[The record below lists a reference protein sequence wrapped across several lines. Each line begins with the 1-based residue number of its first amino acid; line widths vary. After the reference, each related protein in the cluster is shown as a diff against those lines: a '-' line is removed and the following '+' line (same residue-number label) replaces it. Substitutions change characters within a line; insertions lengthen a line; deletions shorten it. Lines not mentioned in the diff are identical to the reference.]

1 MNARTGWL
9 LAALMAAVIGLGL
22 RRLADTGASDAANRV
37 APSDAVA
44 ASSDGAHRMAAEHA
58 QVVTAQ
64 ADRRMAAA
72 PALTGE
78 RARAAGTRSSDD
90 ARIEQRRAARERLD
104 QMLGCQA
111 TRALPTDADRLSDWA
126 RSLPDEAVASAG
138 PAYEDALAWA
148 RQACDVTHASMQ
160 QAWDDDTTLLLGA
173 GFGPDDPLARLQ
185 RASSVADGAK
195 VDLVELRAALYQVLA
210 DAVAAPNVTQFLA
223 IAGAGSAGGSNRQ
236 LGPFL
241 NSSREI
247 PASVWTLAACDL
259 GADCGPQSAAMRV
272 LCLSELLC
280 GYPSME
286 AAMIDGYWPQG
297 SIESLSRMRR
307 DLVAR
312 LRENGGVGIFEPPA
326 PGDG

>member
-9 LAALMAAVIGLGL
+9 LAALVAALVGLSL
-22 RRLADTGASDAANRV
+22 RQLADTGASDAANRV

-44 ASSDGAHRMAAEHA
+44 ASSDGADRKVAEQA

-64 ADRRMAAA
+64 TDRRIAAA
-72 PALTGE
+72 PALAAE
-78 RARAAGTRSSDD
+78 PARAADTSSSIG
-90 ARIEQRRAARERLD
+90 AKAEQRRAARARLD

-126 RSLPDEAVASAG
+126 NSLPDEAVANAG

-148 RQACDVTHASMQ
+148 RQACASTQ
-160 QAWDDDTTLLLGA
+160 ASLQEAWDDDTALLLGA
-173 GFGPDDPLARLQ
+173 GFRPDDPLAQLQ
-185 RASSVADGAK
+185 RVSTVADDAK
-195 VDLVELRAALYQVLA
+195 VDLVQLRAALYQVLA
-210 DAVAAPNVTQFLA
+210 DAVAAPDVTQFLA
-223 IAGAGSAGGSNRQ
+223 IAGAGSAGGTDRQ

-241 NSSREI
+241 NQSREI

-259 GADCGPQSAAMRV
+259 GADCGPQSAAMRM
-272 LCLSELLC
+272 LCLSEQLC
-280 GYPSME
+280 GYPSLE
-286 AAMIDGYWPQG
+286 AAMIDAYWPQG

-326 PGDG
+326 PDGG